1 MDPGN
6 REPIVHN
13 TLNNEGNRI
22 FMQAGVN
29 HGHIFNINPGKE
41 PTKIKNNNYD
51 VSLDLPFPRN
61 SRSSAS
67 VFALTGTGGMG
78 KTQTAL
84 EYAYACHE
92 SRRFTAIFWVS
103 AATEEAIRTSFV
115 NIMQQIV
122 EEQAR
127 AFWPESSNYRT
138 IGANFSIPNLID
150 RDGKISSDPKTINDI
165 QSALFRWFKLPATTF
180 QGTTGVSSESAI
192 KLLLQLAQRN
202 STESEVKHAMA
213 VVEKL
218 GFMPLAISHAGCFI
232 HELNIPVSEYL
243 QYYDKVFKEAQTKI
257 PKIGWAYREDTS
269 VTTWEV
275 SFLEIQKQNEEAAS
289 LLLTCA
295 YLNPNEIFETLWED
309 ERSDAE
315 FQIQQKSRFSLLASY
330 SLINRNQSGAFSV
343 HSIMHN
349 WTRERGDDSDR
360 LQAIGSAVR
369 IIGKTLRREELSRS
383 SKKWDGRGERRILGH
398 AETLCKYLEYRF
410 DEVLEQSTSV
420 EDTLQAFDNI
430 GLVFYHQGKY
440 EEALKQYQKALVG
453 REKALGKDHPD
464 TLTIIHNIGSILQ
477 NQGKYDE
484 ALKQYQRA
492 LVGIEKALGKDHSDI
507 FATIHNIGSVLE
519 NQGKYDETLKQ
530 YQRAL
535 VGIKKVL
542 GKDYPDTLAT
552 IYNIGSV
559 LKNQGKYDEAL
570 KQYQR
575 ALVGTEKVL
584 GKDHPLTLATIHN
597 IGSVLKNQGK
607 YDEALKQYQ
616 RALVGREKA
625 LGKDH
630 PDTLTTI
637 HNIGSVLKNQ
647 GKYDEALEQYQR
659 ALVGREKALGKD
671 HPLTLATVNAIAS
684 VSRKLKV

>member
-1 MDPGN
+1 
-6 REPIVHN
+6 
-13 TLNNEGNRI
+13 
-22 FMQAGVN
+22 MQAGVN

-61 SRSSAS
+61 CNFTGRREELAVINKYFSESARSSAS

-127 AFWPESSNYRT
+127 AFWPESPNYRT

-150 RDGKISSDPKTINDI
+150 KDGKISSDPKTINDI
-165 QSALFRWFKLPATTF
+165 QSALFRWFKLPGNHKWLLIFDNADDLTF
-180 QGTTGVSSESAI
+180 AISNYFPRYNGCILVTSRRPEFLHLAKQVNLDGLERESAI

-202 STESEVKHAMA
+202 STESEAKHAMA

-315 FQIQQKSRFSLLASY
+315 FQIQRKFIHRDSFIAFQNEKGHLHAQKLYAHPNL
-330 SLINRNQSGAFSV
+330 QS
-343 HSIMHN
+343 HN
-349 WTRERGDDSDR
+349 HVP
-360 LQAIGSAVR
+360 Q
-369 IIGKTLRREELSRS
+369 
-383 SKKWDGRGERRILGH
+383 
-398 AETLCKYLEYRF
+398 
-410 DEVLEQSTSV
+410 
-420 EDTLQAFDNI
+420 
-430 GLVFYHQGKY
+430 
-440 EEALKQYQKALVG
+440 
-453 REKALGKDHPD
+453 
-464 TLTIIHNIGSILQ
+464 
-477 NQGKYDE
+477 
-484 ALKQYQRA
+484 
-492 LVGIEKALGKDHSDI
+492 
-507 FATIHNIGSVLE
+507 
-519 NQGKYDETLKQ
+519 
-530 YQRAL
+530 
-535 VGIKKVL
+535 
-542 GKDYPDTLAT
+542 
-552 IYNIGSV
+552 
-559 LKNQGKYDEAL
+559 
-570 KQYQR
+570 
-575 ALVGTEKVL
+575 
-584 GKDHPLTLATIHN
+584 
-597 IGSVLKNQGK
+597 
-607 YDEALKQYQ
+607 
-616 RALVGREKA
+616 
-625 LGKDH
+625 
-630 PDTLTTI
+630 
-637 HNIGSVLKNQ
+637 
-647 GKYDEALEQYQR
+647 
-659 ALVGREKALGKD
+659 
-671 HPLTLATVNAIAS
+671 
-684 VSRKLKV
+684 